1 METVVSSS
9 VAFDVVEDPLKC
21 PLDLGHF
28 ADAGSGL
35 KVLLDSNENNFA
47 PKFSIRTKPVPGV
60 DLFDVKPD
68 FSVQLKLKTF
78 LTPFQR
84 FQVKIKT
91 VICWYHGIKPLTRSV
106 YLRVPNFFNDTFFSS
121 FTSCLVLIISKW
133 YRFRFSF
140 YQFWAQMVWYNKD
153 FFYTDS
159 GTTHECCRM

>member
-1 METVVSSS
+1 
-9 VAFDVVEDPLKC
+9 
-21 PLDLGHF
+21 
-28 ADAGSGL
+28 
-35 KVLLDSNENNFA
+35 
-47 PKFSIRTKPVPGV
+47 
-60 DLFDVKPD
+60 
-68 FSVQLKLKTF
+68 VQLKLKTF

-140 YQFWAQMVWYNKD
+140 YQFWAQIVWYSKD
-153 FFYTDS
+153 FFSRTVEQHTS
-159 GTTHECCRM
+159 VVECKIPTYYD